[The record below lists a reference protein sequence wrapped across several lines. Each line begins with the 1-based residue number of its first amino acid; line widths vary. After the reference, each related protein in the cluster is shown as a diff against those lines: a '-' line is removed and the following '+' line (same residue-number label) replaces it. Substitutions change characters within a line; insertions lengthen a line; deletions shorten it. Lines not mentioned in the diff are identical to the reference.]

1 MLPQALINRLRY
13 VEISTTRA
21 VRAHRTGD
29 YLSRIRGR
37 SFEFDQH
44 KPYQQ
49 GDDYRQIDW
58 NVTARMQMP
67 FVKRELEEKE
77 LSAVIMVDLSRS
89 MLFTSTGQTKR
100 DLLLEVAAV
109 LAFSAVSD
117 NINVGLLAFTDR
129 VECYLPPKKGKPQ
142 IWRLLDALWNLKPAS
157 RGTSFEPA
165 LEQLASGL
173 KQIAM
178 IFCISDF
185 IGADS
190 LWTSRYL
197 KTLAHKADFV
207 PVILEDAWEEALP
220 ETEGFLRL
228 RDAEAEGH
236 EMVLALSAGRCRQ
249 YRSLLAERRA
259 GVRAHLFHLNLD
271 HITLRT
277 GEDHLKRILAFF
289 GVRKR
294 KRT

>member
-13 VEISTTRA
+13 VEISTLRA

-100 DLLLEVAAV
+100 DLLIEVAAV

-142 IWRLLDALWNLKPAS
+142 IWRLLDALWNLKPAN

-165 LEQLASGL
+165 LEQLAGGL
-173 KQIAM
+173 KRIAM

-185 IGADS
+185 IGADA

-220 ETEGFLRL
+220 ETDGFLRL

-236 EMVLALSAGRCRQ
+236 EMVLALSAARCRQ
-249 YRSLLAERRA
+249 YRNLLAERRA
-259 GVRAHLFHLNLD
+259 GIRAHLFKLNLD
-271 HITLRT
+271 PITLRT

-289 GVRKR
+289 VARKR
-294 KRT
+294 KRA

>member
-58 NVTARMQMP
+58 NVTARMQTP

-89 MLFTSTGQTKR
+89 MLFTSTGQTKK
-100 DLLLEVAAV
+100 DLLVEIAAV

-129 VECYLPPKKGKPQ
+129 LECYLPPKKGKPHS
-142 IWRLLDALWNLKPAS
+142 WRLLDALWNLNPRS
-157 RGTSFEPA
+157 RGTRFEPA
-165 LEQLASGL
+165 LEQLAAGL
-173 KQIAM
+173 KNIAM
-178 IFCISDF
+178 IFCVSDF
-185 IGADS
+185 ISADS
-190 LWTSRYL
+190 LWTSPYL
-197 KTLAHKADFV
+197 KTVAHKADFV
-207 PVILEDAWEEALP
+207 PIILEDAWEEALP

-228 RDAEAEGH
+228 RDAEADGH
-236 EMVLALSAGRCRQ
+236 EMVLALSAARCRQ
-249 YRSLLAERRA
+249 YRTILQERRA
-259 GVRAHLFHLNLD
+259 AVRRHLYGLNLD
-271 HITLRT
+271 HVTLHT
-277 GEDHLKRILAFF
+277 GEDHLKRILALF
-289 GVRKR
+289 VARKR
-294 KRT
+294 KRA

>member
-1 MLPQALINRLRY
+1 MLPQSLINRLRY

-58 NVTARMQMP
+58 NVTARMQTP

-89 MLFTSTGQTKR
+89 MLFTSTGQTKK
-100 DLLLEVAAV
+100 DLLVEIAAV

-117 NINVGLLAFTDR
+117 NIKVGLLAFTDR
-129 VECYLPPKKGKPQ
+129 VECYLPPKRGKPQ
-142 IWRLLDALWNLKPAS
+142 MWRLLDALWNLTPRD
-157 RGTSFEPA
+157 RGTRFEPA
-165 LEQLASGL
+165 LEQLAAGL
-173 KQIAM
+173 KNIAM

-185 IGADS
+185 ISADS
-190 LWTSRYL
+190 LWTSPYL
-197 KTLAHKADFV
+197 KTVAHKADFV
-207 PVILEDAWEEALP
+207 PIILEDAWEEALP

-228 RDAEAEGH
+228 RDAEADGH
-236 EMVLALSAGRCRQ
+236 EMVLALSAARCRQ
-249 YRSLLAERRA
+249 YKTILQERRA
-259 GVRAHLFHLNLD
+259 GVRRHLYGLNLD
-271 HITLRT
+271 HITLHT
-277 GEDHLKRILAFF
+277 GEDHLKRILELFVA
-289 GVRKR
+289 RKR
-294 KRT
+294 KRA

>member
-1 MLPQALINRLRY
+1 MLPQSLINRLRY

-58 NVTARMQMP
+58 NVTARMRTP

-77 LSAVIMVDLSRS
+77 LSAVIMVDLSGS
-89 MLFTSTGQTKR
+89 MLFTSTGQTKK
-100 DLLLEVAAV
+100 DLLVEIAAV

-142 IWRLLDALWNLKPAS
+142 MWRLLDALWNLTPRN
-157 RGTSFEPA
+157 RGTRFEPA
-165 LEQLASGL
+165 LEQLAAGL
-173 KQIAM
+173 RNIAM
-178 IFCISDF
+178 VFCISDF
-185 IGADS
+185 ISADS
-190 LWTSRYL
+190 LWTSPYL
-197 KTLAHKADFV
+197 KTVAHKADFV
-207 PVILEDAWEEALP
+207 PIILEDAWEEALP

-228 RDAEAEGH
+228 RDAEAGGH
-236 EMVLALSAGRCRQ
+236 EMVLALSAARCRQ
-249 YRSLLAERRA
+249 YKTILQERRA
-259 GVRAHLFHLNLD
+259 GVRRHLYGLNLD
-271 HITLRT
+271 HITLHT
-277 GEDHLKRILAFF
+277 GEDHLKRILELFVA
-289 GVRKR
+289 RKR
-294 KRT
+294 KRA

>member
-1 MLPQALINRLRY
+1 MLPQSLINRLRY

-37 SFEFDQH
+37 SYEFDQH

-58 NVTARMQMP
+58 NVTARMQTP

-89 MLFTSTGQTKR
+89 MLFTSTGQTKK
-100 DLLLEVAAV
+100 DLLVEIAAV

-142 IWRLLDALWNLKPAS
+142 TWRLLDALWNLTPRH
-157 RGTSFEPA
+157 RGTRFEPA
-165 LEQLASGL
+165 LEQLAAGL
-173 KQIAM
+173 KNIAM
-178 IFCISDF
+178 IFCVSDF
-185 IGADS
+185 ISADS
-190 LWTSRYL
+190 LWTSPYL
-197 KTLAHKADFV
+197 KTVAHKADFV
-207 PVILEDAWEEALP
+207 PIILEDAWEEALP

-228 RDAEAEGH
+228 RDAEADGH
-236 EMVLALSAGRCRQ
+236 EMVLALSAARCRQ
-249 YRSLLAERRA
+249 YRTILQERRA
-259 GVRAHLFHLNLD
+259 AVRRHLYGLNLD
-271 HITLRT
+271 HVTLHT
-277 GEDHLKRILAFF
+277 GEDHLKRILALF
-289 GVRKR
+289 VARKR
-294 KRT
+294 KRA

>member
-1 MLPQALINRLRY
+1 MLPQSLINRLRY

-58 NVTARMQMP
+58 NVTARMRTP

-89 MLFTSTGQTKR
+89 MLFTSTGQTKK
-100 DLLLEVAAV
+100 DLLIEVAAV

-142 IWRLLDALWNLKPAS
+142 IWRLLDALWNLTPRG
-157 RGTSFEPA
+157 RGTRFEPA
-165 LEQLASGL
+165 LEQLAAGL
-173 KQIAM
+173 KNIAM

-185 IGADS
+185 ISADS
-190 LWTSRYL
+190 LWTSPYL

-207 PVILEDAWEEALP
+207 PIILEDAWEEALP
-220 ETEGFLRL
+220 ETDGFLRL
-228 RDAEAEGH
+228 RDAEAHGH
-236 EMVLALSAGRCRQ
+236 EMVLALSAARCRQ
-249 YRSLLAERRA
+249 YKTILQERRA
-259 GVRAHLFHLNLD
+259 TVRRHLYGLNLD
-271 HITLRT
+271 HVTLHT
-277 GEDHLKRILAFF
+277 GEDHLKRILELFVA
-289 GVRKR
+289 RKR
-294 KRT
+294 KRA

>member
-1 MLPQALINRLRY
+1 MLPQALIHRLRY

-21 VRAHRTGD
+21 VRAHRAGD

-58 NVTARMQMP
+58 NVTARMQTP

-100 DLLLEVAAV
+100 DLLVEVAAV

-129 VECYLPPKKGKPQ
+129 VECYMPPKKGKPQ
-142 IWRLLDALWNLKPAS
+142 IWRLLDALWNLTPRG
-157 RGTSFEPA
+157 RGTRFEPA
-165 LEQLASGL
+165 LEQLAAGL
-173 KQIAM
+173 KNIAM

-185 IGADS
+185 ISANA
-190 LWTSRYL
+190 LWTSPYL
-197 KTLAHKADFV
+197 KTVAHKADFV
-207 PVILEDAWEEALP
+207 PIILEDAWEQALP
-220 ETEGFLRL
+220 ETNGFLRL
-228 RDAEAEGH
+228 RDAEADGH
-236 EMVLALSAGRCRQ
+236 EMVLALSAARCRQ
-249 YRSLLAERRA
+249 YKTILQERRA
-259 GVRAHLFHLNLD
+259 GVRRHLYGLNLD
-271 HITLRT
+271 HITLHT
-277 GEDHLKRILAFF
+277 GEDHLKRILELFVA
-289 GVRKR
+289 RKR
-294 KRT
+294 KRR

>member
-1 MLPQALINRLRY
+1 MLPQSLINRLRY

-58 NVTARMQMP
+58 NVTARMQTP

-89 MLFTSTGQTKR
+89 MLFTSTGQTKK
-100 DLLLEVAAV
+100 DLLVEVAAV

-129 VECYLPPKKGKPQ
+129 VECYMPPKKGKPQ
-142 IWRLLDALWNLKPAS
+142 IWRLLDALWNLTPRS
-157 RGTSFEPA
+157 RGTRFEPA
-165 LEQLASGL
+165 LERLAAGL
-173 KQIAM
+173 KKIAM
-178 IFCISDF
+178 IFCVSDF
-185 IGADS
+185 ISADS
-190 LWTSRYL
+190 LWSSPYL
-197 KTLAHKADFV
+197 KTIAHKADFV
-207 PVILEDAWEEALP
+207 PIILEDAWEEALP

-228 RDAEAEGH
+228 RDAEADGH
-236 EMVLALSAGRCRQ
+236 EMVLALSAARCRQ
-249 YRSLLAERRA
+249 YRTILRERRA
-259 GVRAHLFHLNLD
+259 GVRRHLYGLNLD
-271 HITLRT
+271 HVTLHT
-277 GEDHLKRILAFF
+277 GEDHLKRILALF
-289 GVRKR
+289 VARKR
-294 KRT
+294 KRA

>member
-1 MLPQALINRLRY
+1 MLPQSLINRLRY

-58 NVTARMQMP
+58 NVTARMQTP

-89 MLFTSTGQTKR
+89 MLFTSTGQTKK
-100 DLLLEVAAV
+100 DLLVEVAAV

-129 VECYLPPKKGKPQ
+129 VECYMPPKKGKPQ
-142 IWRLLDALWNLKPAS
+142 IWRLLDALWNLTPRS
-157 RGTSFEPA
+157 RGTRFEPA
-165 LEQLASGL
+165 LEQLAAGL
-173 KQIAM
+173 KKIAM
-178 IFCISDF
+178 IFCVSDF
-185 IGADS
+185 ISADS
-190 LWTSRYL
+190 LWSSPYL
-197 KTLAHKADFV
+197 KTIAHKADFV
-207 PVILEDAWEEALP
+207 PIILEDAWEEALP

-228 RDAEAEGH
+228 RDAEADGH
-236 EMVLALSAGRCRQ
+236 EMVLALSAARCRQ
-249 YRSLLAERRA
+249 YRTILRERRA
-259 GVRAHLFHLNLD
+259 GVRRHLYGLNLD
-271 HITLRT
+271 HVTLHT
-277 GEDHLKRILAFF
+277 GEDHLKRILALF
-289 GVRKR
+289 VARKR
-294 KRT
+294 KRA

>member
-1 MLPQALINRLRY
+1 MLPQSLINRLRY

-37 SFEFDQH
+37 SYEFDQH

-58 NVTARMQMP
+58 NVTARMQTP

-89 MLFTSTGQTKR
+89 MLFTSTGQTKK
-100 DLLLEVAAV
+100 DLLVEIAAV

-142 IWRLLDALWNLKPAS
+142 TWRLLDALWNLMPRH
-157 RGTSFEPA
+157 RGTRFEPA
-165 LEQLASGL
+165 LEQLAAGL
-173 KQIAM
+173 KNIAM
-178 IFCISDF
+178 IFCVSDF
-185 IGADS
+185 ISADS
-190 LWTSRYL
+190 LWTSPYL
-197 KTLAHKADFV
+197 KTVAHKADFV
-207 PVILEDAWEEALP
+207 PIILEDAWEEALP

-228 RDAEAEGH
+228 RDAEADGH
-236 EMVLALSAGRCRQ
+236 EMVLALSAARCRQ
-249 YRSLLAERRA
+249 YRTILQERRA
-259 GVRAHLFHLNLD
+259 AVRRHLYGLNLD
-271 HITLRT
+271 HVTLHT
-277 GEDHLKRILAFF
+277 GEDHLKRILALF
-289 GVRKR
+289 VARKR
-294 KRT
+294 KRA

>member
-13 VEISTTRA
+13 VEIFTTRA

-58 NVTARMQMP
+58 NVTARMQAP

-89 MLFTSTGQTKR
+89 MLFTSTGQTKK

-129 VECYLPPKKGKPQ
+129 VECYMAPKKGKPQ
-142 IWRLLDALWNLKPAS
+142 TWRLLEALWNLTPRS
-157 RGTSFEPA
+157 RGTRFEPA
-165 LEQLASGL
+165 LEHLVANL
-173 KQIAM
+173 KHIALV
-178 IFCISDF
+178 FCLSDF
-185 IGADS
+185 ISSDS
-190 LWTSRYL
+190 LWTSPYL
-197 KTLAHKADFV
+197 KTLAHKVDFV
-207 PVILEDAWEEALP
+207 PVIIEDAWEEALR
-220 ETEGFLRL
+220 ETNGYLRL
-228 RDAEAEGH
+228 RDAEADH

-249 YRSLLAERRA
+249 YRAMLQQRREQVRERLY
-259 GVRAHLFHLNLD
+259 GLNLD
-271 HITLRT
+271 HITLHT
-277 GEDHLKRILAFF
+277 GQDYMKRILAFF
-289 GVRKR
+289 VARKR
-294 KRT
+294 RRA

>member
-1 MLPQALINRLRY
+1 MLPQSLINRLRY

-58 NVTARMQMP
+58 NVTARMQTP

-89 MLFTSTGQTKR
+89 MLFTSTGQTKK
-100 DLLLEVAAV
+100 DLLVEIAAV

-117 NINVGLLAFTDR
+117 NIKVGLLAFTDR
-129 VECYLPPKKGKPQ
+129 VECYLPPKRGKPQ
-142 IWRLLDALWNLKPAS
+142 IWRLLEALWNLTPRN
-157 RGTSFEPA
+157 RGTRFEPA
-165 LEQLASGL
+165 LEQLAAGL
-173 KQIAM
+173 KNIAM

-185 IGADS
+185 ISADS
-190 LWTSRYL
+190 LWTSPYL
-197 KTLAHKADFV
+197 KTVAHKADFV
-207 PVILEDAWEEALP
+207 PIILEDAWEEALP

-228 RDAEAEGH
+228 RDAEADGH
-236 EMVLALSAGRCRQ
+236 EMVLALSAARCRQ
-249 YRSLLAERRA
+249 YKTILQERRA
-259 GVRAHLFHLNLD
+259 GVRRHLYGLNLD
-271 HITLRT
+271 HITLHT
-277 GEDHLKRILAFF
+277 GEDHLKRILELFVA
-289 GVRKR
+289 RKR
-294 KRT
+294 KRA

>member
-58 NVTARMQMP
+58 NVTARMQTP

-89 MLFTSTGQTKR
+89 MLFTSTGQTKK
-100 DLLLEVAAV
+100 DLLVEIAAV

-129 VECYLPPKKGKPQ
+129 VECYMPPKKGKPQ
-142 IWRLLDALWNLKPAS
+142 SWRLLDALWNLNPRS
-157 RGTSFEPA
+157 RGTRFEPA
-165 LEQLASGL
+165 LEQLAAGL
-173 KQIAM
+173 KNIAM

-185 IGADS
+185 ISADS
-190 LWTSRYL
+190 LWTSPYL
-197 KTLAHKADFV
+197 KTVAHKADFV
-207 PVILEDAWEEALP
+207 PIILEDAWEEALP

-228 RDAEAEGH
+228 RDAEADGH
-236 EMVLALSAGRCRQ
+236 EMVLALSAARCRQ
-249 YRSLLAERRA
+249 YRTILQERRA
-259 GVRAHLFHLNLD
+259 GVRRHLYGLNLD
-271 HITLRT
+271 HITLHT
-277 GEDHLKRILAFF
+277 GEDHLKRILALF
-289 GVRKR
+289 VARKR
-294 KRT
+294 KRA

>member
-1 MLPQALINRLRY
+1 MLPQSLINRLRY

-49 GDDYRQIDW
+49 GDDYRQIDG
-58 NVTARMQMP
+58 NVTARMRTP

-77 LSAVIMVDLSRS
+77 LSAVIMVDLSGS
-89 MLFTSTGQTKR
+89 MLFTSTGQTKK
-100 DLLLEVAAV
+100 DLLVEIAAV

-142 IWRLLDALWNLKPAS
+142 MWRLLDALWNLTPRN
-157 RGTSFEPA
+157 RGTRFEPA
-165 LEQLASGL
+165 LEQLAAGL
-173 KQIAM
+173 RNIAM
-178 IFCISDF
+178 VFCISDF
-185 IGADS
+185 ISADS
-190 LWTSRYL
+190 LWTSPYL
-197 KTLAHKADFV
+197 KTVAHKADFV
-207 PVILEDAWEEALP
+207 PIILEDAWEEALP

-228 RDAEAEGH
+228 RDAEADGH
-236 EMVLALSAGRCRQ
+236 EMVLALSAARCRQ
-249 YRSLLAERRA
+249 YKTILQERRA
-259 GVRAHLFHLNLD
+259 GVRRHLYGLNLD
-271 HITLRT
+271 HITLHT
-277 GEDHLKRILAFF
+277 GEDHLKRILELFVA
-289 GVRKR
+289 RKR
-294 KRT
+294 KRA